1 MPSDSCWKLETENIT
16 ELKNNEILIEA
27 EYLSIDPY
35 MRGRMN
41 AGLSYAAP
49 VNLGDVM
56 VGESVGRVVESKSKN
71 YNVGDL
77 VTVHQ
82 GWQTYIQAKDS
93 DPTIIKVPE
102 SNLPSSVFLG
112 TLGMPGRTAYF
123 GLNHVGKPKAGE
135 TLVVSAASGA
145 VGSVVGQLGK
155 LMGCKVIGI
164 AGGQEKSQYVANELG
179 FDQCIHY
186 KNENVGDKP
195 QEYCPNGID
204 IYLNADFVTPEK
216 ITELENKYLKN
227 AFVADVSYDKPLI
240 NLLTKNIKR
249 ISFWLLI
256 VSGFFVLIA
265 IILINSSIRLSIYA
279 KRFNIKTMQM
289 VGATKSFIRKPFIIQ
304 SIKLGFI
311 GAFVAL
317 IGLGIVIYYLDK
329 YIPSLDFLKDYVTLT
344 YLTVGVLVGSFIIT
358 WLSTFF
364 ATQRFLNLKTDEL
377 YY

>member
-1 MPSDSCWKLETENIT
+1 MSLKFDSYQKRRLRSS
-16 ELKNNEILIEA
+16 
-27 EYLSIDPY
+27 YFSVVVSI
-35 MRGRMN
+35 
-41 AGLSYAAP
+41 AL
-49 VNLGDVM
+49 VLFM
-56 VGESVGRVVESKSKN
+56 VGVLGLILLKSTNVANRVKEKIAITLFIKDNVTQKQIKSFKEFIEKEEYSRKVIYTSKAQAATKYSKEI
-71 YNVGDL
+71 GEEFL
-77 VTVHQ
+77 
-82 GWQTYIQAKDS
+82 
-93 DPTIIKVPE
+93 E
-102 SNLPSSVFLG
+102 FLG
-112 TLGMPGRTAYF
+112 SNPL
-123 GLNHVGKPKAGE
+123 K
-135 TLVVSAASGA
+135 
-145 VGSVVGQLGK
+145 
-155 LMGCKVIGI
+155 
-164 AGGQEKSQYVANELG
+164 
-179 FDQCIHY
+179 
-186 KNENVGDKP
+186 
-195 QEYCPNGID
+195 NGID

-249 ISFWLLI
+249 ISFWLLV
-256 VSGFFVLIA
+256 VSGFFGLIA

-304 SIKLGFI
+304 SIKLGFL